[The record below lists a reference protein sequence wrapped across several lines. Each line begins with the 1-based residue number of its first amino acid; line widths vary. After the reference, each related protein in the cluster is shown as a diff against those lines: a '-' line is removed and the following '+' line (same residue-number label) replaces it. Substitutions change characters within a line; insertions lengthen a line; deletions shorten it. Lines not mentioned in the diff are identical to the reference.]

1 MLCFATVK
9 KCFKIDIDRWMDEW
23 MEGRREEG
31 REGGREGKERER
43 ARAREHS
50 IPCTLTVA
58 EVDALPWSF
67 VAMQV

>member
-1 MLCFATVK
+1 MNGWRDGERK
-9 KCFKIDIDRWMDEW
+9 
-23 MEGRREEG
+23 EGREEG
-31 REGGREGKERER
+31 RGKRES

>member
-1 MLCFATVK
+1 
-9 KCFKIDIDRWMDEW
+9 MDEW

-31 REGGREGKERER
+31 REGGGRGKRER
-43 ARAREHS
+43 AREREHS

-58 EVDALPWSF
+58 DVDALPWSF